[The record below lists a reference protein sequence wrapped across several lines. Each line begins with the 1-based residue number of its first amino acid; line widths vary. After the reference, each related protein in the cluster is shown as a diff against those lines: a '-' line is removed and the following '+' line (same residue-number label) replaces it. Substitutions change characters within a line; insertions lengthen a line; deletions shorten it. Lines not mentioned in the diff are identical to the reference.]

1 MPLDELDLLLLD
13 YVSDLPA
20 SLAQLSCEHA
30 GVLFNKPHSG
40 LASEEISKRITALV
54 DAGYVSFSLGNNEPV
69 PLRRDSLSAPE
80 LWVSL
85 TEKGGQQWETAFR
98 PDWHRYLRL
107 ESAWR
112 GKMEFLSVAGLDLDA
127 LKQALVDSGSAGV
140 RISRI
145 KPLGEWS
152 ATYWKTFE
160 SGYRV
165 LLAAPEGSLNSE
177 LFSKL
182 NRPWRRDWSQADQG
196 LGFSLQG

>member
-1 MPLDELDLLLLD
+1 
-13 YVSDLPA
+13 
-20 SLAQLSCEHA
+20 
-30 GVLFNKPHSG
+30 
-40 LASEEISKRITALV
+40 
-54 DAGYVSFSLGNNEPV
+54 
-69 PLRRDSLSAPE
+69 
-80 LWVSL
+80 
-85 TEKGGQQWETAFR
+85 
-98 PDWHRYLRL
+98 
-107 ESAWR
+107 
-112 GKMEFLSVAGLDLDA
+112 
-127 LKQALVDSGSAGV
+127 VDSGSAGV